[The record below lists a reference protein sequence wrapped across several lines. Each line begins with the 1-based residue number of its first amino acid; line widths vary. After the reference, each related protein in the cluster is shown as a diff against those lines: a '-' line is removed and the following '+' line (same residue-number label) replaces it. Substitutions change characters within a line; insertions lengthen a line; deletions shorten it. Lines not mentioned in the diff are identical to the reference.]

1 MLTRMLTRKA
11 LGNAAIA
18 EDAAKAVAVVAVTTT
33 VEAAVVA
40 VTTTTLVAVATEAV
54 ATATT
59 AVVVITAVAVA
70 AVVVAA
76 AVVAAAALVVEKVRV
91 IVTTT
96 TEAAE
101 VEVRTGIIEMIK
113 SETTIKAI
121 RLRTGAATIAVVL
134 TSARG
139 LMVRALVK
147 ASSLFAMDAVSSDAN
162 ATKTMVEG
170 VEKWALRGLRST
182 MKTTIMKISTSTKA
196 HTAMNSVETADAL
209 SSKEDTPRR
218 AVHCCSSTLVRTLSC

>member
-1 MLTRMLTRKA
+1 MLTRKA

-18 EDAAKAVAVVAVTTT
+18 EDAVKAVAVVAVTIT

-40 VTTTTLVAVATEAV
+40 AITTTLVAVAMEAV
-54 ATATT
+54 ATTTT
-59 AVVVITAVAVA
+59 AVAVRAAVVVAAVA
-70 AVVVAA
+70 AVVVAV
-76 AVVAAAALVVEKVRV
+76 AVVAAAAVVVEKVKV

-96 TEAAE
+96 EAAV
-101 VEVRTGIIEMIK
+101 VEGRTAIVEMIK

-121 RLRTGAATIAVVL
+121 RLRTGAATIAVL

-147 ASSLFAMDAVSSDAN
+147 ASSLCAMDAVSSDAN

-170 VEKWALRGLRST
+170 VGKWALRGLRFT
-182 MKTTIMKISTSTKA
+182 MKTTTMKISTSTKN
-196 HTAMNSVETADAL
+196 HTAMDSAETADAL
-209 SSKEDTPRR
+209 NS
-218 AVHCCSSTLVRTLSC
+218 

>member
-1 MLTRMLTRKA
+1 MLTRKA

-18 EDAAKAVAVVAVTTT
+18 EDAVKAVAVVAVTTT
-33 VEAAVVA
+33 VEAAAVA

-59 AVVVITAVAVA
+59 AVAVAAVVAAAVVAVA
-70 AVVVAA
+70 AVVV
-76 AVVAAAALVVEKVRV
+76 EKVKV
-91 IVTTT
+91 TVTTT

-121 RLRTGAATIAVVL
+121 RLRTGAATIAVL

-162 ATKTMVEG
+162 ARKTVVEG
-170 VEKWALRGLRST
+170 VEKWAPRGLRST
-182 MKTTIMKISTSTKA
+182 MKTTNMKISTSTKA